1 MAATHCGK
9 VSLRM
14 RRRFLDF
21 ASSVTEVVSF
31 VLTIIVFLLGLG
43 ESGGHPP
50 VCPFVV
56 LPEST
61 VHQGLCHM
69 VVGVER
75 HQAAGEA
82 VVYSGWIVTLNSL
95 ENYGGQALI
104 KL

>member
-1 MAATHCGK
+1 M
-9 VSLRM
+9 
-14 RRRFLDF
+14 
-21 ASSVTEVVSF
+21 
-31 VLTIIVFLLGLG
+31 
-43 ESGGHPP
+43 
-50 VCPFVV
+50 PFVV